1 MDRLIAPGYFGR
13 PAKVS
18 RGPWFREMFSEDDGL
33 EYYYQYKNG
42 DGETKNLLTN
52 NIPLEDRENIER
64 LYSSYKRNTALSTFA
79 GLWTSFELVTRV
91 PALKRML
98 PGYRILSFFVLGK
111 VLSCE
116 YRYYSGGYYY
126 MPLLCSFFKKYDDV
140 AKTDLFDIK
149 DEKREWF
156 ELDTSQYMN
165 YDFEDLDHHHHNVN
179 HGPQP
184 DGEVFDS
191 TWFTEY
197 NKLLKGEPNKLKEH
211 PKYRDYEFSFT
222 NKYQWPTTESVNDV
236 FHAKEVDQSTPDSLK
251 PGAIQK
257 PKEE

>member
-18 RGPWFREMFSEDDGL
+18 RGPWFREYSVEDDGL

-42 DGETKNLLTN
+42 DGENKYLLSN
-52 NIPLEDRENIER
+52 NIPLQDRQSLEK
-64 LYSSYKRNTALSTFA
+64 LYTGYKRSSALSYFA
-79 GLWTSFELVTRV
+79 GIWTSFELVTRV
-91 PALKRML
+91 PYFRKML
-98 PGYRILSFFVLGK
+98 PGWRFISFLALGSYLSL
-111 VLSCE
+111 E

-126 MPLLCSFFKKYDDV
+126 MPLLCSFFKKYDNV

-156 ELDTSQYMN
+156 ELDTSQYMSYN
-165 YDFEDLDHHHHNVN
+165 FEDLDPHHHNIN

-184 DGEVFDS
+184 DGEALDS
-191 TWFTEY
+191 SWFTEL

-211 PKYRDYEFSFT
+211 PKYRDYAFDYSD
-222 NKYQWPTTESVNDV
+222 KYQWPSTEKVHDV
-236 FHAKEVDQSTPDSLK
+236 FHAKEIEQHTPDSLV

-257 PKEE
+257 PKK